1 MARHTASVKWVKF
14 VTGNN
19 YRDILPRF
27 IYRFPNAFPVIY
39 LSICTRIIN
48 LYLDII
54 HYFFSPMKKVITKFL
69 EHREVHHKYFFPP
82 FRKR

>member
-27 IYRFPNAFPVIY
+27 IYRFPNAFPLFIY
-39 LSICTRIIN
+39 QFVQELSICILT
-48 LYLDII
+48 LYTI
-54 HYFFSPMKKVITKFL
+54 S
-69 EHREVHHKYFFPP
+69 
-82 FRKR
+82 FRP